1 MRFQTLDEWLSWQE
15 GLHPSEIDL
24 GLDRVRVVLCRLGH
38 QQLNCPIISVAG
50 TNGKGSSVAMLEAI
64 YLAAGYRV
72 GAYTSPH
79 LLSYNERVR
88 LNGEPVAD
96 QLLCDAFENIDQS
109 RVDTSLTYFEFGT
122 LAAIE
127 VFAQANLDVVIMEVG
142 LGGRLD
148 ATNVLDADVALIT
161 PVDLDH
167 ADWLGNDREV
177 IAREKAGIMR
187 AGRPAVC
194 SDSSPPASLQQVAD
208 ELGAQLYQLGQ
219 DFSFIDQS
227 GQWRWLCGER
237 VRDALPEPA
246 LRGVFQKANAA
257 AVLMVAELLAERL
270 PLSQSH
276 IREGLTNVTVP
287 GRFQVLPGDVPLILD
302 VAHNPQAARA
312 LAVNLSAWPMPGKV
326 YAVTAMMADK
336 DIGEIM
342 AVMASVVDHWCLSS
356 VDLPRAATAEQLA
369 VILDQ
374 TVPRA
379 EYQLCDSVNEALA
392 VLETLIKPNDRVV
405 VFGSFYTVA
414 EVMQGAYNAGL
425 SSSHNKG

>member
-1 MRFQTLDEWLSWQE
+1 MRFQSLDEWLSWQE

-24 GLDRVRVVLCRLGH
+24 GLDRVRTVLCELGH
-38 QQLNCPIISVAG
+38 QQLNCPVISVAG

-79 LLSYNERVR
+79 LLSYNERVH
-88 LNGEPVAD
+88 LNGEPVTD
-96 QLLCDAFENIDQS
+96 QLLCDAFEDIDQA
-109 RVDTSLTYFEFGT
+109 RADTSLTYFEFGT

-127 VFAQANLDVVIMEVG
+127 IFAQANLDVVIMEVG

-161 PVDLDH
+161 SIDLDH

-187 AGRPAVC
+187 AGRSAVC
-194 SDSSPPASLQQVAD
+194 GDANPPASLQQVAN
-208 ELGAQLYQLGQ
+208 EVGAQLYQSGR
-219 DFSFIDQS
+219 DFSFLDQS
-227 GQWRWLCGER
+227 VQWRWLCGER

-246 LRGVFQKANAA
+246 LRGAFQKANAA
-257 AVLMVAELLAERL
+257 AVLMVVELLAERL

-276 IREGLTNVTVP
+276 IREGLANVTVP

-312 LAVNLSAWPMPGKV
+312 LAANLSAWPMPGKV

-336 DIGEIM
+336 DIGGIM
-342 AVMASVVDHWCLSS
+342 AVMAGVVDHWCLAS

-369 VILDQ
+369 ATLDE
-374 TVPRA
+374 TVSGA
-379 EYQLCDSVNEALA
+379 EYELCASVNKALA
-392 VLETLIKPNDRVV
+392 VLEGLIQPNDRVV

-414 EVMQGAYNAGL
+414 QVMQGAYNAGL